1 MSHRELLSEQALLE
15 TLNAELSK
23 HAECQD
29 CQFTGTIHKV
39 ANPPLNGCNWKT
51 SLVVK
56 GRPTDPQACG
66 NTAADVIVSIANRFN
81 LE

>member
-1 MSHRELLSEQALLE
+1 M
-15 TLNAELSK
+15 LNTELSH

-29 CQFTGTIHKV
+29 CQFTGTIRKL
-39 ANPPLNGCNWKT
+39 ANPPLNGCHWNT

-66 NTAADVIVSIANRFN
+66 NTAADVILTIANRFN